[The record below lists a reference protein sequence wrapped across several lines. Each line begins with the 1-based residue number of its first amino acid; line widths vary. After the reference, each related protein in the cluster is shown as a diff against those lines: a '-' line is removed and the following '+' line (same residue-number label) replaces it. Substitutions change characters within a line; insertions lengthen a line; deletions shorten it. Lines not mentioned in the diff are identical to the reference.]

1 MAALLGPVLLIYFT
15 CISTVQTT
23 DCLHLREQCINAGNG
38 CESVWNVVEDVCNI
52 SGNRCRAEDTVGCNR
67 IIQVLADE
75 YPEFK
80 NCVCSTDDICSITT
94 FLGKQCSINKDSLES
109 FPRSDAEVT
118 AMRQHGNPGGQR
130 PAEGVG
136 SDCSAARRLCRE
148 EPRCSVVLRS
158 FQRACRA
165 AADTC
170 SSPRPGKCLLA
181 WKELRKTLLGKCT
194 CPEPLQARCL
204 KIWKGI
210 FNNPCV
216 QYSQESQA
224 SGASESDGHDD
235 DYNADV
241 DGEKNV
247 VTHRLALFQQ
257 SECFRTQQECPQ
269 STRKVFLPIFN
280 STLKKNT
287 TMETKLQWG
296 LSALSKQGY
305 TTNRS
310 CLDVN
315 RECIEDEVCNKQLSL
330 YLKVCSVNKKCNVEG
345 CQAAI
350 RFFYRNMPFE
360 VAQMMIFCDCIQRDE
375 SCHRAKELLH
385 GKPCAVT
392 VVPPPSCLT
401 VIHMCEENELCRKK
415 YTSFRSKCWRHVTK
429 KCYNDEACL
438 ETLVK
443 DDMPCSANA
452 DCKGAYISNWGT
464 VLHMECTC
472 QNLSPV
478 EQPLCELF
486 HHMLHSK
493 SCFSDLR
500 QISIEEKGF
509 HRVNTEMPGEKI
521 SRAQLHSSAI
531 NGETVYIIA
540 YSSCIALI
548 LGIVLLTLLKIRA
561 CKTKYESRSPSP
573 DHSSEMFMAHYKS
586 HR

>member
-1 MAALLGPVLLIYFT
+1 MSRVLFIYFT
-15 CISTVQTT
+15 CISTVQTS
-23 DCLHLREQCINAGNG
+23 DCLHLREQCINAANG
-38 CESVWNVVEDVCNI
+38 CESVWNVVEDACNI
-52 SGNRCRAEDTVGCNR
+52 SGNRCKAEDTVGCNR

-80 NCVCSTDDICSITT
+80 NCVCTMDDICSITT
-94 FLGKQCSINKDSLES
+94 LLGKQCGIRKDYLES
-109 FPRSDAEVT
+109 FPRSDTELSI
-118 AMRQHGNPGGQR
+118 RQRRNPKDQR
-130 PAEGVG
+130 RSEELET
-136 SDCSAARRLCRE
+136 DCSLAKQRCRE
-148 EPRCSVVLRS
+148 EPQCSAVYRS
-158 FQRACRA
+158 FQRACQA
-165 AADTC
+165 AAAKC
-170 SSPRPGKCLLA
+170 RFPMPGKCLLA
-181 WKELRKTLLGKCT
+181 WRQLRKTVLGKCS
-194 CPEPLQARCL
+194 CSEPLQMRCI

-210 FNNPCV
+210 FDNPCL

-224 SGASESDGHDD
+224 SAASENDYSDD

-241 DGEKNV
+241 DGEKNP
-247 VTHRLALFQQ
+247 VTD
-257 SECFRTQQECPQ
+257 TDNI
-269 STRKVFLPIFN
+269 ST
-280 STLKKNT
+280 
-287 TMETKLQWG
+287 ETKLQWG
-296 LSALSKQGY
+296 LSALSKQVH

-315 RECIEDEVCNKQLSL
+315 RECVEDEVCNKQLSL
-330 YLKVCSVNKKCNVEG
+330 YLKVCLVNKKCDMEG

-360 VAQMMIFCDCIQRDE
+360 VAQMMIFCDCIQHDE

-392 VVPPPSCLT
+392 AVPPPSCLN

-415 YTSFRSKCWRHVTK
+415 YITFQSKCWRHVTK
-429 KCYNDEACL
+429 KCYEDEACL
-438 ETLVK
+438 ETLIK

-452 DCKGAYISNWGT
+452 DCKAAYISNWGT

-472 QNLSPV
+472 QNLPPV

-500 QISIEEKGF
+500 QISIQKKGF
-509 HRVNTEMPGEKI
+509 HWVNTEMPGEKN
-521 SRAQLHSSAI
+521 SGAQLHSSAI

-561 CKTKYESRSPSP
+561 CRTKYESRSPSP
-573 DHSSEMFMAHYKS
+573 DHSSETFMAHYKS

>member
-1 MAALLGPVLLIYFT
+1 MAALLGPVLFIYFT

-23 DCLHLREQCINAGNG
+23 DCLHLREQCVDAGSR
-38 CESVWNVVEDVCNI
+38 CESVWNAVEEACNI
-52 SGNRCRAEDTVGCNR
+52 SGNRCKAEDTVGCNK
-67 IIQVLADE
+67 IIQVLADK
-75 YPEFK
+75 YPEFR
-80 NCVCSTDDICSITT
+80 NCVCTTDDTCSITT
-94 FLGKQCSINKDSLES
+94 LLGKQCGINKDYLES
-109 FPRSDAEVT
+109 LSRSDTE
-118 AMRQHGNPGGQR
+118 MSIRQHRNPEDQR
-130 PAEGVG
+130 RSEELE
-136 SDCSAARRLCRE
+136 SDCSVAKRRCRE
-148 EPRCSVVLRS
+148 EHRCSAAHRS
-158 FQRACRA
+158 FQRACQA

-170 SSPRPGKCLLA
+170 SFPVPAKCLSA
-181 WKELRKTLLGKCT
+181 WKELRKTVLGKCT
-194 CPEPLQARCL
+194 CSEPLQTRCI

-210 FNNPCV
+210 FNNPCL

-224 SGASESDGHDD
+224 SGASENDGSDD

-241 DGEKNV
+241 DGEKNL
-247 VTHRLALFQQ
+247 VTDTDNI
-257 SECFRTQQECPQ
+257 S
-269 STRKVFLPIFN
+269 
-280 STLKKNT
+280 
-287 TMETKLQWG
+287 METKLQWG
-296 LSALSKQGY
+296 LSTLSKKAY

-315 RECIEDEVCNKQLSL
+315 RDCVEDEVCNKQLSL

-360 VAQMMIFCDCIQRDE
+360 VAQMMIFCDCIQHDE

-392 VVPPPSCLT
+392 VVPPPSCLN

-415 YTSFRSKCWRHVTK
+415 YTTFQSKCWRHVTK

-438 ETLVK
+438 ETLLK

-452 DCKGAYISNWGT
+452 DCKAAYVSNWGT
-464 VLHMECTC
+464 MLHMECTC
-472 QNLSPV
+472 QNLPPM

-500 QISIEEKGF
+500 QISIQKNGF

-521 SRAQLHSSAI
+521 SGAQLHSSAI

-561 CKTKYESRSPSP
+561 CRTKYESRSPSP
-573 DHSSEMFMAHYKS
+573 DHSSETFMAHYKS

>member
-38 CESVWNVVEDVCNI
+38 CESVLNVVEDACNI
-52 SGNRCRAEDTVGCNR
+52 SGNRCKAEDTVGCNR

-80 NCVCSTDDICSITT
+80 NCVCTTDNICSITT
-94 FLGKQCSINKDSLES
+94 LLGKQCGIKKDYLES
-109 FPRSDAEVT
+109 FPRSDTEAITV
-118 AMRQHGNPGGQR
+118 RPQGQPGGQR
-130 PAEGVG
+130 SPWAAG
-136 SDCSAARRLCRE
+136 SGCGTARRRCRE
-148 EPRCSVVLRS
+148 EPRCSAALRS
-158 FQRACRA
+158 FRRACRA
-165 AADTC
+165 SADTC
-170 SSPRPGKCLLA
+170 RSTRHQQCLLA
-181 WKELRKTLLGKCT
+181 WKELRKTALGKCT
-194 CPEPLQARCL
+194 CPEPLQTRCL

-216 QYSQESQA
+216 QYSLESQA
-224 SGASESDGHDD
+224 SGGSESDGHDD
-235 DYNADV
+235 DYNADD

-247 VTHRLALFQQ
+247 VTDT
-257 SECFRTQQECPQ
+257 EN
-269 STRKVFLPIFN
+269 IN
-280 STLKKNT
+280 
-287 TMETKLQWG
+287 METKLQWS
-296 LSALSKQGY
+296 LSALFKQGY

-385 GKPCAVT
+385 GKPCAVA
-392 VVPPPSCLT
+392 VVPPPSCLN

-415 YTSFRSKCWRHVTK
+415 YTTFRSKCWRHVTK

-438 ETLVK
+438 ETLLK
-443 DDMPCSANA
+443 DHMPCSANA
-452 DCKGAYISNWGT
+452 DCKAAYINNWGT
-464 VLHMECTC
+464 MLHMECTC
-472 QNLSPV
+472 QNLPPV

-500 QISIEEKGF
+500 QISIQKKGF
-509 HRVNTEMPGEKI
+509 HWVNTEMPGEKI
-521 SRAQLHSSAI
+521 SGAQLHSSAI

-561 CKTKYESRSPSP
+561 CRTKYESRSPSP
-573 DHSSEMFMAHYKS
+573 DHFSEMFMAHYKS